1 MGCTPVL
8 AIARGAVGKQQPAAP
23 QSLQSVR
30 KFRLRLALAPALSDF
45 DFDFLYKE
53 RAAEELQ
60 LFHSALPIQRPSW
73 TVAQLI

>member
-1 MGCTPVL
+1 
-8 AIARGAVGKQQPAAP
+8 
-23 QSLQSVR
+23 
-30 KFRLRLALAPALSDF
+30 LAPALSDF